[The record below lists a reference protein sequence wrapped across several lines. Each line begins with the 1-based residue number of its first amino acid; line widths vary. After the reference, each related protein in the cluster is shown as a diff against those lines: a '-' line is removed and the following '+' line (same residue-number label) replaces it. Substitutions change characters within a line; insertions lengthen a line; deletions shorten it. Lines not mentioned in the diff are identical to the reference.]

1 MAARIS
7 GREVLDMRTGADI
20 ELIMPDEG
28 TFNRMVNN
36 YTILYVQILLTETAL
51 HQVSTFEHNR
61 EFSGSS
67 AAK

>member
-1 MAARIS
+1 
-7 GREVLDMRTGADI
+7 MRTGADI